1 MDDDKQE
8 PPTSMMDEDC
18 DDGDQT
24 PSWFRSSILNRT
36 LESESD
42 SESEMPPFIPID
54 HSTPLTNA
62 GGKESNEET
71 SEECVKRD
79 YSIEGYYSRR
89 VDNRAEWERLRSRSR
104 RPRRPHR
111 NTSPQPSTSTTA
123 IRQAGSNRPR
133 PPVVLQPSTSTGQ
146 TSTLRQPPH
155 PRPGPSGIHQ
165 HDAEEEWEAAKDSF
179 KGVICFFL
187 FFFFSGLLYYTF
199 SFFCVRILHF
209 VKKTFY
215 YISYTES
222 TSTT

>member
-18 DDGDQT
+18 GDGDQT

-111 NTSPQPSTSTTA
+111 DTSPQPSTSTTT
-123 IRQAGSNRPR
+123 IRQPCSNRPH
-133 PPVVLQPSTSTGQ
+133 PPVLLQSSTSTGQ
-146 TSTLRQPPH
+146 TNTLRQPPH
-155 PRPGPSGIHQ
+155 PRPGPSHIHQ
-165 HDAEEEWEAAKDSF
+165 HDTEEEWEVAKDSF
-179 KGVICFFL
+179 KGVICFFFL
-187 FFFFSGLLYYTF
+187 FSGLLYYTF
-199 SFFCVRILHF
+199 SFF
-209 VKKTFY
+209 
-215 YISYTES
+215 
-222 TSTT
+222 